1 MDVTAKF
8 QGSIPYTLHS
18 ISPALAALHT
28 RRTRKLS
35 TTPTDPDSETYC
47 CAKCGFYLFAGDSST
62 RVVRVKKNNRRQLTD
77 APTCTSN
84 SNSRTRAR
92 QSTCLQCGWVNELSL
107 DREPASLFPIRRSSL
122 YSKTGDVEQPSI
134 VVVKS
139 IQKPKDAPVE
149 SRALSSRS
157 NVQSTSSR
165 HPDPPES
172 SVQPASTPVPVKKSK
187 SRPKKKNGLH
197 EMLAQNRA
205 KEEKAKNALNGG
217 QSSLAAFLESL

>member
-18 ISPALAALHT
+18 ASPALAALHT

-62 RVVRVKKNNRRQLTD
+62 RVVRVVKNNRRQRTD

-134 VVVKS
+134 VAVKS

-157 NVQSTSSR
+157 NVQSTSSQL
-165 HPDPPES
+165 PPES
-172 SVQPASTPVPVKKSK
+172 SVPPASTPVIAKKSK

-205 KEEKAKNALNGG
+205 KEEKTKNALNGG